1 MNGKDE
7 NVVKNMNKLRNRFQ
21 EKMDNYELKKKMY
34 FLFVFCVLLPLIVT
48 DSVIVYNFLDAERA
62 QRKHEME
69 NITSAVE
76 YSFYNSIDSAA
87 RIAKSIYMNKS
98 IDEFLEQ
105 TYETPLDYFTSYQ
118 NLIKDTM
125 LDDSFGLENTRI
137 RMYADNDTIVNG
149 GEFARLE
156 MAKQTPWY
164 AYMEETGKEQFLY
177 FYYDDTNSSLDTKRK
192 SVFVRKLNFYQGSE
206 REKVVTLELDYS
218 KMVRDLVEMNYDV
231 PIFVCLNDKIL
242 LSNKG
247 YSNVGMDFSDFNL
260 EKEVAYTRNMSLY
273 GMELQIHILQTNGM
287 IVTEIL
293 NNLPLL
299 LLLLVINIVLPL
311 ILMTEINRSFT
322 ARIEKLGEVFDRV
335 DDERLTLLE
344 DIQGHD
350 EIGALMRNYNRMVL
364 RINDLIQ
371 TVYKDKLREQEIDI
385 ARQKAELLALQSQI
399 NPHFMFNALES
410 IRMHSIIKKEYETAD
425 MVEKLAMMER
435 QNVEWSQ
442 DCIEIAK
449 EIEFVKAYLGLQKY
463 RFGDR
468 LSYQIEI
475 DDTCKSLK
483 IPRLT
488 IVTFVENACV
498 HGIES
503 KTTPGWIFLRVFQEK
518 EELCIEVEDTG
529 CGMEEEAMKEL
540 QKKMTDANIDF
551 LKKKG
556 RVGIVNACL
565 RLKMITNDHVT
576 FGLESEKG
584 VGTMV
589 QIRIPISCL

>member
-1 MNGKDE
+1 MKKIWNI
-7 NVVKNMNKLRNRFQ
+7 FQ

-34 FLFVFCVLLPLIVT
+34 FLFLFCVLFPLIVT
-48 DSVIVYNFLDAERA
+48 DSVIVYNFLDAERS
-62 QRKHEME
+62 QRQHEME
-69 NITSAVE
+69 NITNAVQ
-76 YSFYNSIDSAA
+76 YSFYNNIDSAA

-98 IDEFLEQ
+98 IDEFLGRE
-105 TYETPLDYFTSYQ
+105 YENPLDYVTNYQ
-118 NLIKDTM
+118 SFIKDTM

-137 RMYADNDTIVNG
+137 RMYSDNETIVNG
-149 GEFARLE
+149 GEFARLDTIRD
-156 MAKQTPWY
+156 TPWY
-164 AYMEETGKEQFLY
+164 QYMAESGKEQFLY
-177 FYYDDTNSSLDTKRK
+177 FYYYDGVNSPLEAKRK
-192 SVFVRKLNFYQGSE
+192 TIFVRRLNFYSNSKM
-206 REKVVTLELDYS
+206 EKIVTLELDYS

-231 PIFVCLNDKIL
+231 PIFICLDDKIL

-247 YSNVGMDFSDFNL
+247 YSNVGTDFTEFQM
-260 EKEVAYTRNMSLY
+260 EKEVAYTKTMSLY

-287 IVTEIL
+287 IVTEIV
-293 NNLPLL
+293 NNLPILL
-299 LLLLVINIVLPL
+299 LLLIVNIVLPL
-311 ILMTEINRSFT
+311 ILMAEINRSFT
-322 ARIEKLGEVFDRV
+322 SRIKKLGEAFERV
-335 DDERLTLLE
+335 DDERLTMIE

-350 EIGALMRNYNRMVL
+350 EIGSLMRNYNRMVI

-425 MVEKLAMMER
+425 MVEKLAVMER
-435 QNVEWSQ
+435 QNVEWSE
-442 DCIEIAK
+442 DCIEIRK
-449 EIEFVKAYLGLQKY
+449 EIEFVNAYLGLQKY

-468 LSYQIEI
+468 LSYQIEM
-475 DDTCKSLK
+475 DEACGNLR

-503 KTTPGWIFLRVFQEK
+503 KTTPGWIFLRVYQEK
-518 EELCIEVEDTG
+518 DELCIEVEDTG
-529 CGMEEEAMKEL
+529 CGMEEDAMEEL
-540 QKKMTDANIDF
+540 HKKMTDANIEL

-565 RLKMITNDHVT
+565 RLKMITNNHVT

-589 QIRIPISCL
+589 QIRIPINCL

>member
-1 MNGKDE
+1 MKKIWNI
-7 NVVKNMNKLRNRFQ
+7 FQ

-34 FLFVFCVLLPLIVT
+34 FLFLFCVLFPLIVT
-48 DSVIVYNFLDAERA
+48 DSVIVYNFLDAERS

-69 NITSAVE
+69 NISNAVE
-76 YSFYNSIDSAA
+76 YSFYNNIDSVA

-98 IDEFLEQ
+98 IDEFLSRE
-105 TYETPLDYFTSYQ
+105 YENPLDYVTGYQ
-118 NLIKDTM
+118 SFIKDTM

-137 RMYADNDTIVNG
+137 RMYSDNETIVNG
-149 GEFARLE
+149 GEFARLDTIRD
-156 MAKQTPWY
+156 TPWY
-164 AYMEETGKEQFLY
+164 QYMAESGKEQFLY
-177 FYYDDTNSSLDTKRK
+177 FYYYDGVNSPLEAKRK
-192 SVFVRKLNFYQGSE
+192 TIFVRRLNFYSNSKM
-206 REKVVTLELDYS
+206 EKIVTLEMDYS

-231 PIFVCLNDKIL
+231 PIFICLDNKIL

-247 YSNVGMDFSDFNL
+247 YSNVGTDFTDFQM
-260 EKEVAYTRNMSLY
+260 EKEVAYTKTMSLY

-287 IVTEIL
+287 IVTEIV
-293 NNLPLL
+293 NNLPILMMLL
-299 LLLLVINIVLPL
+299 MINIVLPI
-311 ILMTEINRSFT
+311 ILMAEINRSFT
-322 ARIEKLGEVFDRV
+322 SRIRKLGEAFERV
-335 DDERLTLLE
+335 DDERLTMLD
-344 DIQGHD
+344 DIQGQD
-350 EIGALMRNYNRMVL
+350 EIGSLMRNYNRMVI

-425 MVEKLAMMER
+425 MVEKLAVMER
-435 QNVEWSQ
+435 QNVEWSE
-442 DCIEIAK
+442 DCIEIRK
-449 EIEFVKAYLGLQKY
+449 EIEFVNAYLGLQKY

-468 LSYQIEI
+468 LSYQIEM
-475 DDTCKSLK
+475 DEACGNLR

-503 KTTPGWIFLRVFQEK
+503 KTTPGWIFLRVYQEK
-518 EELCIEVEDTG
+518 DELCIEVEDTG
-529 CGMEEEAMKEL
+529 RGMEEDAMEEL
-540 QKKMTDANIDF
+540 HKKMTDANIEL

-565 RLKMITNDHVT
+565 RLKMITNNHVT

-589 QIRIPISCL
+589 QIRIPVNCL

>member
-1 MNGKDE
+1 MKKIWNI
-7 NVVKNMNKLRNRFQ
+7 FQ
-21 EKMDNYELKKKMY
+21 EKLDNYELKKKMY
-34 FLFVFCVLLPLIVT
+34 FLFLFCVLFPLIVT
-48 DSVIVYNFLDAERA
+48 DSVIVYNFLDAERS

-69 NITSAVE
+69 NISNAVQ
-76 YSFYNSIDSAA
+76 YSFYNNIDSVA

-98 IDEFLEQ
+98 IDEFLGRE
-105 TYETPLDYFTSYQ
+105 YENPLDYVTNYQ
-118 NLIKDTM
+118 SFIKDTM

-137 RMYADNDTIVNG
+137 RMYSDNETIVNG
-149 GEFARLE
+149 GEFARLDTIRD
-156 MAKQTPWY
+156 TPWY
-164 AYMEETGKEQFLY
+164 QYMAESGKEQFLY
-177 FYYDDTNSSLDTKRK
+177 FYYYDGVNSPLEAKRK
-192 SVFVRKLNFYQGSE
+192 TIFVRRLNFYSNSKM
-206 REKVVTLELDYS
+206 EKIVTLELDYS

-231 PIFVCLNDKIL
+231 PIFICLDDKIL

-247 YSNVGMDFSDFNL
+247 YSNVGTDFTEFQM
-260 EKEVAYTRNMSLY
+260 EKEVAYTKTMSLY

-287 IVTEIL
+287 IVTEIV
-293 NNLPLL
+293 NNLPILL
-299 LLLLVINIVLPL
+299 LLLIVNIVLPL
-311 ILMTEINRSFT
+311 ILMAEINRSFT
-322 ARIEKLGEVFDRV
+322 SRIKKLGEAFERV
-335 DDERLTLLE
+335 DDERLTMIE

-350 EIGALMRNYNRMVL
+350 EIGSLMRNYNRMVI

-425 MVEKLAMMER
+425 MVEKLAVMER
-435 QNVEWSQ
+435 QNVEWSE
-442 DCIEIAK
+442 DCIEIRK
-449 EIEFVKAYLGLQKY
+449 EIEFVNAYLGLQKY

-468 LSYQIEI
+468 LSYQIEM
-475 DDTCKSLK
+475 DEACGNLR

-503 KTTPGWIFLRVFQEK
+503 KTTPGWIFLRVYQEK
-518 EELCIEVEDTG
+518 DELCIEVEDTG
-529 CGMEEEAMKEL
+529 CGMEEDAMEEL
-540 QKKMTDANIDF
+540 HKKMTDANIEL

-589 QIRIPISCL
+589 QIRIPINCL

>member
-1 MNGKDE
+1 MKKIWNI
-7 NVVKNMNKLRNRFQ
+7 FQ

-34 FLFVFCVLLPLIVT
+34 FLFLFCVLFPLIVT
-48 DSVIVYNFLDAERA
+48 DSVIVYNFLDAERS

-69 NITSAVE
+69 NISNAVE
-76 YSFYNSIDSAA
+76 YSFYNNIDSVA

-98 IDEFLEQ
+98 IDEFLSRE
-105 TYETPLDYFTSYQ
+105 YENPLDYVTGYQ
-118 NLIKDTM
+118 SFIKDTM
-125 LDDSFGLENTRI
+125 LDDSFGLDNTRI
-137 RMYADNDTIVNG
+137 RMYSDNETIVNG
-149 GEFARLE
+149 GEFARLDTI
-156 MAKQTPWY
+156 KDTPWY
-164 AYMEETGKEQFLY
+164 QYMTESGKEQFLY
-177 FYYDDTNSSLDTKRK
+177 FYYYDGVNSPLEAKRK
-192 SVFVRKLNFYQGSE
+192 TIFVRRLNFYSNSKM
-206 REKVVTLELDYS
+206 EKIVTLEMDYS

-231 PIFVCLNDKIL
+231 PIFICLDNKIL

-247 YSNVGMDFSDFNL
+247 YSNVGTDFTDFQM
-260 EKEVAYTRNMSLY
+260 EKEVAYTKTMSLY

-287 IVTEIL
+287 IVTEIV
-293 NNLPLL
+293 NNLPILMMLL
-299 LLLLVINIVLPL
+299 MINIVLPI
-311 ILMTEINRSFT
+311 ILMAEINRSFT
-322 ARIEKLGEVFDRV
+322 SRIRKLGEAFERV
-335 DDERLTLLE
+335 DDERLTMLD
-344 DIQGHD
+344 DIQGQD
-350 EIGALMRNYNRMVL
+350 EIGSLMRNYNRMVI

-425 MVEKLAMMER
+425 MVEKLAVMER
-435 QNVEWSQ
+435 QNVEWSE
-442 DCIEIAK
+442 DCIEIRK
-449 EIEFVKAYLGLQKY
+449 EIEFVNAYLGLQKY

-468 LSYQIEI
+468 LSYQIEM
-475 DDTCKSLK
+475 DEVCGNLR

-503 KTTPGWIFLRVFQEK
+503 KTTPGWIFLRVYQEK
-518 EELCIEVEDTG
+518 DELCIEVEDTG
-529 CGMEEEAMKEL
+529 CGMEEDAMEEL
-540 QKKMTDANIDF
+540 HKKMTDANIEL

-589 QIRIPISCL
+589 QIRIPVNCL

>member
-1 MNGKDE
+1 MKKIWNI
-7 NVVKNMNKLRNRFQ
+7 FQ
-21 EKMDNYELKKKMY
+21 EKLDNYELKKKMY
-34 FLFVFCVLLPLIVT
+34 FLFLFCVLFPLIVT
-48 DSVIVYNFLDAERA
+48 DSVIVYNFLDAERS

-69 NITSAVE
+69 NISNAVQ
-76 YSFYNSIDSAA
+76 YSFYNNIDSVA

-98 IDEFLEQ
+98 IDEFLGRE
-105 TYETPLDYFTSYQ
+105 YENPLDYVTSYQ
-118 NLIKDTM
+118 SFIKDTM

-137 RMYADNDTIVNG
+137 RMYSDNETIVNG
-149 GEFARLE
+149 GEFARLDTI
-156 MAKQTPWY
+156 KDTPWY
-164 AYMEETGKEQFLY
+164 QYMAESGKEQFLY
-177 FYYDDTNSSLDTKRK
+177 FYYYDGVNSPLEAKRK
-192 SVFVRKLNFYQGSE
+192 TIFVRRLNFYSNSKM
-206 REKVVTLELDYS
+206 EKIVTLELDYS

-231 PIFVCLNDKIL
+231 PIFICLDDKIL

-247 YSNVGMDFSDFNL
+247 YSNVGTDFTEFQM
-260 EKEVAYTRNMSLY
+260 EKEVAYTKTMSLY

-287 IVTEIL
+287 IVTEIV
-293 NNLPLL
+293 NNLPILL
-299 LLLLVINIVLPL
+299 LLLIVNIVLPL
-311 ILMTEINRSFT
+311 ILMAEINRSFT
-322 ARIEKLGEVFDRV
+322 SRIKKLGEAFERV
-335 DDERLTLLE
+335 DDERLTMIE

-350 EIGALMRNYNRMVL
+350 EIGSLMRNYNRMVI

-435 QNVEWSQ
+435 QNVEWSE
-442 DCIEIAK
+442 DCIEIRK
-449 EIEFVKAYLGLQKY
+449 EIEFVNAYLGLQKY

-468 LSYQIEI
+468 LSYQIEM
-475 DDTCKSLK
+475 DEVCGNLR

-503 KTTPGWIFLRVFQEK
+503 KTTPGWIFVRVYQEK
-518 EELCIEVEDTG
+518 AEMCIEVEDTG
-529 CGMEEEAMKEL
+529 CGMEEDAMEEL
-540 QKKMTDANIDF
+540 HKKMTDANIEL

-565 RLKMITNDHVT
+565 RLKMITSNHVT

-589 QIRIPISCL
+589 QIRIPVNCL

>member
-1 MNGKDE
+1 MKKIWNT
-7 NVVKNMNKLRNRFQ
+7 FQ
-21 EKMDNYELKKKMY
+21 EKLDNYELKKKMY
-34 FLFVFCVLLPLIVT
+34 FLFLFCVLFPLIVT
-48 DSVIVYNFLDAERA
+48 DSVIVYNFLDAERS

-69 NITSAVE
+69 NISNAVE
-76 YSFYNSIDSAA
+76 YSFYNNIDSVA

-98 IDEFLEQ
+98 IDEFLSRE
-105 TYETPLDYFTSYQ
+105 YENPLDYVTGYQ
-118 NLIKDTM
+118 SFIKDTM
-125 LDDSFGLENTRI
+125 LDDSFGLDNTRI
-137 RMYADNDTIVNG
+137 RMYSDNETIVNG
-149 GEFARLE
+149 GEFARLDTI
-156 MAKQTPWY
+156 KDTPWY
-164 AYMEETGKEQFLY
+164 QYMTESGKEQFLY
-177 FYYDDTNSSLDTKRK
+177 FYYYDGVNSPLEAKRK
-192 SVFVRKLNFYQGSE
+192 TIFVRRLNFYSNS
-206 REKVVTLELDYS
+206 KMDKIVTLEMDYS

-231 PIFVCLNDKIL
+231 PIFICLDDKIL

-247 YSNVGMDFSDFNL
+247 YSNVGTDFTEFQM
-260 EKEVAYTRNMSLY
+260 EKEVAYTKTMSLY

-287 IVTEIL
+287 IVTEIV
-293 NNLPLL
+293 NNLPILL
-299 LLLLVINIVLPL
+299 LLLIVNIVLPL
-311 ILMTEINRSFT
+311 ILMAEINRSFT
-322 ARIEKLGEVFDRV
+322 SRIRKLGEAFERV
-335 DDERLTLLE
+335 DDERLTMLD
-344 DIQGHD
+344 DIQGQD
-350 EIGALMRNYNRMVL
+350 EIGSLMRNYNRMVI

-425 MVEKLAMMER
+425 MVEKLAVMER
-435 QNVEWSQ
+435 QNVEWSE
-442 DCIEIAK
+442 DCIEIRK
-449 EIEFVKAYLGLQKY
+449 EIEFVNAYLGLQKY

-468 LSYQIEI
+468 LSYQIEM
-475 DDTCKSLK
+475 DEACGNLR

-503 KTTPGWIFLRVFQEK
+503 KTTPGWIFLRVYQEK
-518 EELCIEVEDTG
+518 DELCIEVEDTG
-529 CGMEEEAMKEL
+529 CGMEEDAMEEL
-540 QKKMTDANIDF
+540 HKKMTDANIEL

-589 QIRIPISCL
+589 QIRIPVNCL

>member
-1 MNGKDE
+1 MRRIWNSFQK
-7 NVVKNMNKLRNRFQ
+7 KL
-21 EKMDNYELKKKMY
+21 DNYELKKKMY
-34 FLFVFCVLLPLIVT
+34 FLFLFCVLFPLIVT
-48 DSVIVYNFLDAERA
+48 DSVIVYNFLDAERS

-69 NITSAVE
+69 NISNAVQ
-76 YSFYNSIDSAA
+76 YSFYNNIDSVA

-98 IDEFLEQ
+98 IDEFLGRE
-105 TYETPLDYFTSYQ
+105 YENPLDYVTSYQ
-118 NLIKDTM
+118 SFIKDTM

-137 RMYADNDTIVNG
+137 RMYSDNETIVNG
-149 GEFARLE
+149 GEFARLDTI
-156 MAKQTPWY
+156 KDTPWY
-164 AYMEETGKEQFLY
+164 QYMAESGKEQFLY
-177 FYYDDTNSSLDTKRK
+177 FYYYDGVNSPLEAKRK
-192 SVFVRKLNFYQGSE
+192 TIFVRRLNFYSNSKM
-206 REKVVTLELDYS
+206 EKIVTLELDYS

-231 PIFVCLNDKIL
+231 PIFICLDDKIL

-247 YSNVGMDFSDFNL
+247 YSNVGTDFTEFQM
-260 EKEVAYTRNMSLY
+260 EKEVAYTKTMSLY

-287 IVTEIL
+287 IVTEIV
-293 NNLPLL
+293 NNLPILL
-299 LLLLVINIVLPL
+299 LLLIVNIVLPL
-311 ILMTEINRSFT
+311 ILMAEINRSFT
-322 ARIEKLGEVFDRV
+322 SRIKKLGEAFERV
-335 DDERLTLLE
+335 DDERLTMIE

-350 EIGALMRNYNRMVL
+350 EIGSLMRNYNRMVI

-425 MVEKLAMMER
+425 MVEKLAVMER
-435 QNVEWSQ
+435 QNVEWSE
-442 DCIEIAK
+442 DCIEIRK
-449 EIEFVKAYLGLQKY
+449 EIEFVNAYLGLQKY

-468 LSYQIEI
+468 LSYQIEM
-475 DDTCKSLK
+475 DEACGNLR

-503 KTTPGWIFLRVFQEK
+503 KTTPGWIFLRVYQEK
-518 EELCIEVEDTG
+518 DELCIEVEDTG
-529 CGMEEEAMKEL
+529 CGMEEDAMEEL
-540 QKKMTDANIDF
+540 HKKMTDANIEL

-589 QIRIPISCL
+589 QIRIPVNCL

>member
-1 MNGKDE
+1 MKKIWNT
-7 NVVKNMNKLRNRFQ
+7 FQ
-21 EKMDNYELKKKMY
+21 EKLDNYELKKKMY
-34 FLFVFCVLLPLIVT
+34 FLFLFCVLFPLIVT
-48 DSVIVYNFLDAERA
+48 DSVIVYNFLDAERS

-69 NITSAVE
+69 NISNAVE
-76 YSFYNSIDSAA
+76 YSFYNNIDSVA

-98 IDEFLEQ
+98 IDEFLGRE
-105 TYETPLDYFTSYQ
+105 YENPLDYVTGYQ
-118 NLIKDTM
+118 SFIKDTM

-137 RMYADNDTIVNG
+137 RMYSDNETIVNG
-149 GEFARLE
+149 GEFARIDTI
-156 MAKQTPWY
+156 KDTPWY
-164 AYMEETGKEQFLY
+164 QYMTESGKEQFLY
-177 FYYDDTNSSLDTKRK
+177 FYYYDGVNSPLEAKRK
-192 SVFVRKLNFYQGSE
+192 TIFVRRLNFYSNSKM
-206 REKVVTLELDYS
+206 EKIVTLEMDYS

-231 PIFVCLNDKIL
+231 PIFICLDNKIL

-247 YSNVGMDFSDFNL
+247 YSNVGTDFSEFQM
-260 EKEVAYTRNMSLY
+260 EKEVAYTKTMSLY

-287 IVTEIL
+287 IVTEIV
-293 NNLPLL
+293 NNLPILL
-299 LLLLVINIVLPL
+299 MLLMVNIVLPL
-311 ILMTEINRSFT
+311 ILMAEINRSFT
-322 ARIEKLGEVFDRV
+322 SRIRKLSEAFERV
-335 DDERLTLLE
+335 DDERLTMIE

-350 EIGALMRNYNRMVL
+350 EIGSLMNNYNRMVI

-385 ARQKAELLALQSQI
+385 SRQKAELLALQSQI

-425 MVEKLAMMER
+425 MVEKLAVMER
-435 QNVEWSQ
+435 QNVEWSE
-442 DCIEIAK
+442 DCIEIRK
-449 EIEFVKAYLGLQKY
+449 EIEFVNAYLGLQKY

-468 LSYQIEI
+468 LSYQIEM
-475 DDTCKSLK
+475 DEACGNLR

-503 KTTPGWIFLRVFQEK
+503 KTTPGWIFLRVYQERD
-518 EELCIEVEDTG
+518 ELCIEVEDTG
-529 CGMEEEAMKEL
+529 CGMEEDAMEEL
-540 QKKMTDANIDF
+540 HKKMTDANIEL

-576 FGLESEKG
+576 FGLKSEKG

-589 QIRIPISCL
+589 QIRIPVNCL